1 MTQTANVTFKDFWKR
16 LVEERAVT
24 VILPPDKLQTLVC
37 GLHRRRAVE
46 RKLLESV
53 GADEV
58 MFEKAESIRVVK
70 DKDYG
75 IDDDGCLRATII
87 IAPVQKATYTIVS
100 EDEPNAAT

>member
-1 MTQTANVTFKDFWKR
+1 MAQTANVTFKDFWKR

-58 MFEKAESIRVVK
+58 MFAKSESIRVVK

-75 IDDDGCLRATII
+75 IDDAGCLRATII

-100 EDEPNAAT
+100 EDDENAAA

>member
-1 MTQTANVTFKDFWKR
+1 MVQTASVTFKDFWKR

-46 RKLLESV
+46 RKLLNSV

-58 MFEKAESIRVVK
+58 MFAKSESIRVVK

-75 IDDDGCLRATII
+75 IDDAGCLRATII

-100 EDEPNAAT
+100 EDDENAAA

>member
-1 MTQTANVTFKDFWKR
+1 MAQTANVTFKDFWKR

-46 RKLLESV
+46 RRLLESV

-70 DKDYG
+70 DL
-75 IDDDGCLRATII
+75 DDDGCLRATII

-100 EDEPNAAT
+100 EDEPNAAA

>member
-1 MTQTANVTFKDFWKR
+1 MHKTANVTFKDFWKR

-46 RKLLESV
+46 RKLLNSV

-58 MFEKAESIRVVK
+58 MFAKSESIRVVK

-75 IDDDGCLRATII
+75 IDDAGCLRATII

-100 EDEPNAAT
+100 EDDENAAA

>member
-1 MTQTANVTFKDFWKR
+1 MHKTANVTFKDFWKR

-46 RKLLESV
+46 RNLLNSV

-58 MFEKAESIRVVK
+58 MFAKSESIRVVK

-75 IDDDGCLRATII
+75 IDDAGCLRATII

-100 EDEPNAAT
+100 EDDENAAA